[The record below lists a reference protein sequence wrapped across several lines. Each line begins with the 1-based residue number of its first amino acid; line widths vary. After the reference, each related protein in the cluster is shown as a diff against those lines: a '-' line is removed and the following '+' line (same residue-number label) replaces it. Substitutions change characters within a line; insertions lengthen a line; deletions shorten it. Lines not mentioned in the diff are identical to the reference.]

1 MKTIWVITT
10 LIVGLVTFLIGVWGI
25 FPISAFA
32 QMDTHQQA
40 QPAHSMTGM
49 EAQKSNPN
57 MDKARCAYDG
67 MLMKAS
73 AMVSME
79 HGDETLY
86 FCSEEQMKAFQKSPK
101 RYLKKANIGD
111 LHVLMNVLTM
121 KEYMDV
127 MQGMGMGSMVKMG
140 DKNATHW
147 INVYLASEESPTLSG
162 IAVKVV
168 APNGEASFKELEYNK
183 MMKGYTGQLALPENG
198 KYRLHSLL
206 GLPGIEMP

>member
-1 MKTIWVITT
+1 MKIIWLITT
-10 LIVGLVTFLIGVWGI
+10 LIIGLVTF
-25 FPISAFA
+25 SALA
-32 QMDTHQQA
+32 QMEAHQQD
-40 QPAHSMTGM
+40 QPAHSMPGM
-49 EAQKSNPN
+49 EAQKPNPN

-73 AMVSME
+73 AMVSMK

-86 FCSEEQMKAFQKSPK
+86 FCNEEQMKAFHKSPK
-101 RYLKKANIGD
+101 QYLKKATIGD

-121 KEYMDV
+121 KEYMD
-127 MQGMGMGSMVKMG
+127 MMRSMGMGSMVKMG
-140 DKNATHW
+140 DKDATHW
-147 INVYLASEESPTLSG
+147 INVYLASEQSPTLSG

-183 MMKGYTGQLALPENG
+183 MMKGYTGQLALPEG
-198 KYRLHSLL
+198 RKYKLHSLL